1 MTTADFLRDWVD
13 AILEHF
19 DDAIIDPTQED
30 Q

>member
-1 MTTADFLRDWVD
+1 MNTADFLRDWTH

-19 DDAIIDPTQED
+19 DDNITDPTQED